1 MYLLIIQWSIISLF
15 LIVLIHYLY
24 GFFQTTL
31 TRPKIK
37 DLVNRPASAY
47 KEMYNTI
54 NNDYHSGNNKDS
66 QLNKNTNANK
76 NNYPQNSE
84 STNSTNQPSSTNQN
98 MKDELKSFLMKN
110 GVDAKVHYPTPIHLQ
125 PAAKYL
131 NYKKGD
137 FPIAEKLAKQTLSLP
152 VHEFIKTKDI
162 KRIASLINNFYLNK
176 I

>member
-31 TRPKIK
+31 TIPKIK

-54 NNDYHSGNNKDS
+54 NNDYHSGNNKDY

-84 STNSTNQPSSTNQN
+84 STNQPSSTNQN
-98 MKDELKSFLMKN
+98 MKDELKS
-110 GVDAKVHYPTPIHLQ
+110 
-125 PAAKYL
+125 YL
-131 NYKKGD
+131 NNLSN
-137 FPIAEKLAKQTLSLP
+137 AEP
-152 VHEFIKTKDI
+152 
-162 KRIASLINNFYLNK
+162 ASANNVSSFDSGNAYSSY
-176 I
+176 